1 MGKKEGEDVVDVVLK
16 VAVLEE
22 KAGELKEK
30 IGSMK
35 KKNNEKFK

>member
-1 MGKKEGEDVVDVVLK
+1 MGKKDGEDVVDVVLK

-35 KKNNEKFK
+35 KKNNEQLK